1 MKATDQDQVTVFVVD
16 DNETTRYGITA
27 ILSRIDGIDVVGQAS
42 DGQAAVDG
50 VLEAH
55 PNVVI
60 MDIGLPT
67 LNGIEATRR
76 IKASGNGTKIVM
88 LTSRDSDADMFSAFE
103 AGADGYIVKE
113 MFSVERLEMAVR
125 NVAEGIGWLDP
136 SLAQRVLAA
145 AAKACKGRGFPGS
158 PTETVEPL
166 SDNEREL
173 LEKVANL
180 EDEGSCKDGIC
191 SIDPEFLQRLRRFG

>member
-1 MKATDQDQVTVFVVD
+1 MNATDQDQVTVFVVD

-27 ILSRIDGIDVVGQAS
+27 ILSRIEGIDVVGQAS

-50 VLEAH
+50 VLESH

-88 LTSRDSDADMFSAFE
+88 LTSRDSDGDMFSAFE

-125 NVAEGIGWLDP
+125 NVADGVGWLDP
-136 SLAQRVLAA
+136 SIAQRVLAA
-145 AAKACKGRGFPGS
+145 ASRACKGRGFPGS
-158 PTETVEPL
+158 STETVEPL
-166 SDNEREL
+166 SNDEREL

-180 EDEGSCKDGIC
+180 EEDGACSDGIC